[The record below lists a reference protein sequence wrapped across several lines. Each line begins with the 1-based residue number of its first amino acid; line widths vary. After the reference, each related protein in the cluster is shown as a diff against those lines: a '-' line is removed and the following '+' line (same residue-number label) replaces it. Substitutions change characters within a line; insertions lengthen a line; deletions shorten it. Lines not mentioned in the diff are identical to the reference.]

1 MSKLFTRDGFD
12 IHFEAIEEDMAVED
26 MLSVAETG
34 CDHSDTIRKVNNGDY
49 EYFCAVVSAHKNG
62 IPLAIDHLGGC
73 IYDTEEAFY
82 TEKNGYFDDM
92 VSTVIAEA
100 KETIQEL
107 CEA

>member
-12 IHFEAIEEDMAVED
+12 IHFEAIEEYIPAEEMF
-26 MLSVAETG
+26 SKKETG
-34 CDHSDTIRKVNNGDY
+34 CDHSEIIEKINSGEWAY
-49 EYFCAVVSAHKNG
+49 YSAVVSAHKNG
-62 IPLAIDHLGGC
+62 IPLAIESLGGC
-73 IYDTEEAFY
+73 SSEFESDFY